1 MTSNLINNDRRQLL
15 NDYVLTEQIGSG
27 SFGEVYLARYKTG
40 GYVAVK
46 VEERKKSNRI
56 YNEYK
61 IYVYLHR
68 HGFDIG
74 LPKIYDYLQTPDYN
88 IMVMQLMG
96 PSLDD
101 IFNKH
106 KKKFKLSTVLLLAL
120 QIITLMEQLHGA
132 EYIHRD
138 IKPNNFL
145 IGRNQNKHQV
155 YIMDFGLSKKYVI
168 DDKHIKYRDGR
179 SLIGTA
185 RYASVNMHMGIEPA
199 RRDEMESIGYMFV
212 YFLKGILPWQGI
224 KKQKGYNHIQK
235 IGEMKMSTK
244 LDRLC
249 EGLPDCFKEYIS
261 YCKKLKFDEEPD
273 YDYMRGLFKDTAK
286 KMDIKPEFE
295 WLDNHH

>member
-1 MTSNLINNDRRQLL
+1 MTSKLINNDRRQLL

-68 HGFDIG
+68 NGFDIG